1 MLLSVGAVEQSIVEL
16 AIRMHS
22 ITVTLGGTVTV
33 TPQTA
38 IIIVP
43 LFHSYH
49 SALL

>member
-1 MLLSVGAVEQSIVEL
+1 MLLVNQMVLGIVEL

-33 TPQTA
+33 TPQIA
-38 IIIVP
+38 IIIVS